1 MSVSRN
7 CAVHRVTLSLRER
20 ERATSD
26 RRTLML
32 ISASNSKNEVNKFNV
47 SAIVVR
53 EERRRGEETSKRQ
66 MPQKCCDERTTER
79 TAIGSR
85 MQMKIFTN
93 ENTVTVEFEKEE
105 QGRREGGENCNV
117 CPFFRSSSCYP
128 PPPANFTPAHP
139 APTARGCA
147 DDCLRDGRCL
157 ASAARAHC
165 K

>member
-32 ISASNSKNEVNKFNV
+32 ISASNSKNDVNKFNV

-66 MPQKCCDERTTER
+66 MPQKCCDERPTDR

-93 ENTVTVEFEKEE
+93 ENAVTVEFEKEE
-105 QGRREGGENCNV
+105 RGGRKLQCLPIFSV
-117 CPFFRSSSCYP
+117 LVLLSSSSRELH
-128 PPPANFTPAHP
+128 TR
-139 APTARGCA
+139 APGSNRPRLRGR
-147 DDCLRDGRCL
+147 LFERWQVSRL
-157 ASAARAHC
+157 SRASALQVI
-165 K
+165 

>member
-32 ISASNSKNEVNKFNV
+32 ISASNSKNDVNKFNV

-93 ENTVTVEFEKEE
+93 ENAVTVEFEKEE
-105 QGRREGGENCNV
+105 RARRAKTAMFAH
-117 CPFFRSSSCYP
+117 FFGPRPVILLLPRTSHP
-128 PPPANFTPAHP
+128 RTRLQPPAV
-139 APTARGCA
+139 ARTTV
-147 DDCLRDGRCL
+147 
-157 ASAARAHC
+157 
-165 K
+165 

>member
-20 ERATSD
+20 EKATSD

-32 ISASNSKNEVNKFNV
+32 ISASNSKNDVNKFNV

-93 ENTVTVEFEKEE
+93 ENAVTVEFEKEE
-105 QGRREGGENCNV
+105 RARRAKTAMFAH
-117 CPFFRSSSCYP
+117 FFGPRPVILLLFPRTSHP
-128 PPPANFTPAHP
+128 RTRLQPPAVTR
-139 APTARGCA
+139 TV
-147 DDCLRDGRCL
+147 
-157 ASAARAHC
+157 
-165 K
+165 